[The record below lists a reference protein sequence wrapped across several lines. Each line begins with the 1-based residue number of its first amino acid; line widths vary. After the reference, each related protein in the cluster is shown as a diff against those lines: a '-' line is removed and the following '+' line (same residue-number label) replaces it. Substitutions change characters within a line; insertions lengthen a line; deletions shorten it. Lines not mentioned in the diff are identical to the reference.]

1 MTNRINKINQLL
13 LEELA
18 KLIQEEQ
25 FEELI
30 TVTAVETAS
39 DLKNAKVWLSIF
51 GHQSEEKV
59 LKKVVEKASY
69 FQSYLGKKLFI
80 KNIPRLSFCIDKSG
94 QRVAKIE
101 ELLSKS

>member
-1 MTNRINKINQLL
+1 MPNRINKINQLL
-13 LEELA
+13 QEELA
-18 KLIQEEQ
+18 KLIQEEG

-39 DLKNAKVWLSIF
+39 DLKNARVWLSIF
-51 GHQSEEKV
+51 SQNQEEV
-59 LKKVVEKASY
+59 LKKVIEKAPH

-80 KNIPRLSFCIDKSG
+80 KNIPRFSFCIDKSG
-94 QRVAKIE
+94 QRLAKIE